1 MNVQLTDRGTTSSR
15 HMTDE
20 GFLSVKAIFSTVG
33 IQKYKE
39 SELFD
44 GGSPDVVVSAFR
56 PPETLSDSEFLKTLS
71 MKPVTVDHPDGFV
84 NSSNYN
90 AVSRGH
96 VGENASLKNN
106 QLHGGMM
113 VTDKNTVDEIQKRDK
128 IDVSMGYS
136 AKIIRETGIYDREC
150 YTAVIKDMRA
160 NHVAIVEDGRCDGAR
175 ILDKNEVKN
184 MSKDKDAKTKEDAAI
199 KKIEDQNLVE
209 SVVEQLLANK
219 AFVSQ
224 VLAAVTKSPNL
235 VKQLGAAIA
244 TQSAGDGAATDA
256 DGGTDNTSDA
266 AANGATSPT
275 PAENQLDH
283 KTIVDV
289 AVNERMALISDAK
302 SLFSLGS
309 SDVADKSNVEIMKV
323 CINDDSMS
331 DDVSEDFV
339 KGRFAAVISQRKHVM
354 DTLGS
359 MADYAKPKNDN
370 ESTTEEDIEILD
382 SAVCNLNGR

>member
-56 PPETLSDSEFLKTLS
+56 PAETLSDSEFLKTLS

-113 VTDKNTVDEIQKRDK
+113 VTDKSTVDDIQKRDK

-160 NHVAIVEDGRCDGAR
+160 NHVAIVDDGRCDGAR

-199 KKIEDQNLVE
+199 KKVEDQNLVE

-219 AFVSQ
+219 AFVNQ

-244 TQSAGDGAATDA
+244 TQSAGDGAATDG
-256 DGGTDNTSDA
+256 DGTDNTGDTPTT
-266 AANGATSPT
+266 GATSPT

-283 KTIVDV
+283 KTIVDT
-289 AVNERMALISDAK
+289 AVNERMALIADAK
-302 SLFSLGS
+302 SLFSLEN
-309 SDVADKSNVEIMKV
+309 SDVSDKSNIEIMKV
-323 CINDDSMS
+323 CINDDKMS

-339 KGRFAAVISQRKHVM
+339 KGRFAALTNQRRHVI
-354 DTLGS
+354 DALGS

-370 ESTTEEDIEILD
+370 ESTTEEDIAILD